1 MNLINISQVKKFVRE
16 NNKQISKEALE
27 SLNARIVSILD
38 SAIRTTGR
46 FTRITNTEINV
57 AK

>member
-1 MNLINISQVKKFVRE
+1 MNLINLSQVKKFVKE
-16 NNKQISKEALE
+16 NNKQISKQALE
-27 SLNARIVSILD
+27 SLNGRVISILD

-46 FTRITNTEINV
+46 FTRITHTEVNV

>member
-1 MNLINISQVKKFVRE
+1 MNLINISQVKKFVKE

-27 SLNARIVSILD
+27 SLNARVVSILD
-38 SAIRTTGR
+38 SAIRSSGK
-46 FTRITNTEINV
+46 FTRITNTEINI

>member
-1 MNLINISQVKKFVRE
+1 MNLINTSQVKKFVKE
-16 NNKQISKEALE
+16 NNKQISKQALE
-27 SLNARIVSILD
+27 TLNSRVVSILD

-46 FTRITNTEINV
+46 FSRITETEINL